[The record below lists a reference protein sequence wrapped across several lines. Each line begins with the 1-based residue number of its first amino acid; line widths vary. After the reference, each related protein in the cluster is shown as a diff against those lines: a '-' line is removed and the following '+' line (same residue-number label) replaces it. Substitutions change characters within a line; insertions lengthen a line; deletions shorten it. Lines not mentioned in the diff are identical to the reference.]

1 MLFLSLKKTKNK
13 KQKPKKPP
21 QMRNSGLGSVE
32 TNLTHIREEAGSILG
47 PTQWVKDPVLL
58 WLWGRPAAPALIR
71 PLAWEP
77 PCAVSA
83 ALKRQITKSF
93 SNYFHGLRAWM
104 IIFAEPRTPH

>member
-1 MLFLSLKKTKNK
+1 MDEMGQKVLRRQQMLQKRRVIFVPKKTKNK

-77 PCAVSA
+77 PCAASA
-83 ALKRQITKSF
+83 ALKRQINK
-93 SNYFHGLRAWM
+93 
-104 IIFAEPRTPH
+104 